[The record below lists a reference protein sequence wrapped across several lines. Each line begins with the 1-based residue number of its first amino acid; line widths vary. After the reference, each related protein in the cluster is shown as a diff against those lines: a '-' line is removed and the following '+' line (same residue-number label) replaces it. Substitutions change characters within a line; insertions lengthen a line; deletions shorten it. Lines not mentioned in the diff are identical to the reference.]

1 MPKIIG
7 DIKLYSLLEL
17 SQLLEVT
24 DVTLRRYIK
33 SGKLKAQKI
42 AGTYQIT
49 EENLKE
55 LLNGD
60 SLQNNHTKQDK
71 ESMSAKDR

>member
-7 DIKLYSLLEL
+7 DIRLYSLLEL
-17 SQLLEVT
+17 SELLGIT

-33 SGKLKAQKI
+33 QGKLKAQKL
-42 AGTYQIT
+42 GGSYHIT

-55 LLNGD
+55 LVSGD
-60 SLQNNHTKQDK
+60 SRYSNK
-71 ESMSAKDR
+71 SMSAKDR